1 MDIHVYIDFNNEIKI
16 NNRKILDDLS
26 NKILQ
31 GYGCR
36 CYTDIG
42 ETKQI
47 SLLSDETIENINLV
61 RFERN
66 KHDKVDI
73 NENLISLYYHDDDL
87 LRESHYIIPSIAK
100 TIDNI
105 MQYYKEL
112 GLIIYDIS
120 VPIQYKDNI
129 AERIYPWY
137 TFLRNGYN
145 FTTDIGYHFRV
156 TKDHCIYTFD
166 MEGIYNKE
174 LKDIKDISKIKCD
187 IYIARKTR
195 AIQDPLQ
202 VKQFILD
209 TPNSLIEFKNTL
221 LQNEIR

>member
-1 MDIHVYIDFNNEIKI
+1 MDIHVYIEFNNEIKI
-16 NNRKILDDLS
+16 NNRKILNDLS
-26 NKILQ
+26 NKIFQ
-31 GYGCR
+31 GYNCSY
-36 CYTDIG
+36 YTDIG
-42 ETKQI
+42 ETKPI
-47 SLLSDETIENINLV
+47 SVLSDETIEDINLV
-61 RFERN
+61 RFEKN
-66 KHDKVDI
+66 KYDKVDI
-73 NENLISLYYHDDDL
+73 NEYLISLYYHNDDL
-87 LRESHYIIPSIAK
+87 LCESPYIIPSITK

-112 GLIIYDIS
+112 GLTIDSTNIS
-120 VPIQYKDNI
+120 IQDVNNI

-156 TKDHCIYTFD
+156 VKDHCIYIFD
-166 MEGIYNKE
+166 MEGIYDKE
-174 LKDIKDISKIKCD
+174 LKDIKDISKIKCG
-187 IYIARKTR
+187 IYIARETR

>member
-87 LRESHYIIPSIAK
+87 LRKSHYIIPSIAK

-112 GLIIYDIS
+112 GLIIYNIS
-120 VPIQYKDNI
+120 VPIQYN
-129 AERIYPWY
+129 
-137 TFLRNGYN
+137 
-145 FTTDIGYHFRV
+145 FRV
-156 TKDHCIYTFD
+156 TKDHCIYIFD

-209 TPNSLIEFKNTL
+209 IPNSLIEFKNTL